1 MKAVLLGNDFIK
13 DTDSTF
19 KMLETNTNLALP
31 LKPIAS
37 YINKDVLDQFLLDN
51 GITDIDLIVPSL
63 GIAASIDYDNSEISY
78 SLLQGF
84 IIQNY
89 GESHNVRLWTTK
101 GDNIPT
107 VEDAPNKL
115 ILRISYDTNAL
126 VDDTYCRDNFNFLK
140 LMYDSSPNSIPAT
153 YFNDGGDLTIDGIGT
168 SFRDNGNYPNLII
181 KKRYPT
187 TDYLEYP
194 KIFKV
199 TTSQELIDIKNSLSS
214 DEILQEYIVN
224 TNDLLEGKTKTYR
237 HLSLVYG
244 SDLSVLDLFEPFVH
258 TNKVALSE
266 TIDYV
271 GNEIQVWERPK
282 LLQKIGNY
290 EYSNSL
296 HGDSNDT
303 VILSDGTTTTL
314 GSLSVGDEV
323 KSLDIYSLPD
333 DEMSYNS
340 WSGVESDVFNNTIPT
355 TSSVTGKISK
365 PLGLFVNVLGFDN
378 GLTISNVKNTI
389 ILTKTSEGNIKF
401 TTFDRLNVGSQVVFG
416 SLSDDSLSTA
426 TVESISYQFKHL
438 VGNSID
444 VEEED
449 VYLVLDDQTNPTYYT
464 IHHNNKG
471 LPSKGG
477 CGCWYKEQEFYDCFC
492 EEPCLYSEFEC
503 EWQPT
508 FIECCGRQPNCMG
521 STDRYSFSSGFCGD
535 AK

>member
-13 DTDSTF
+13 DTDGTF

-51 GITDIDLIVPSL
+51 DITDIDLIIPSV
-63 GIAASIDYDNSEISY
+63 GIASSIDYDNSELSHSTFHSY
-78 SLLQGF
+78 

-89 GESHNVRLWTTK
+89 GETYNVRTWTTK

-107 VEDAPNKL
+107 VEDGPNKL
-115 ILRISYDTNAL
+115 IIRISYDTNAL

-140 LMYDSSPNSIPAT
+140 LMYDSNSNSIPST

-194 KIFKV
+194 KVLKV
-199 TTSQELIDIKNSLSS
+199 TTPQELIDIKNSLSS
-214 DEILQEYIVN
+214 DELLQEYIVN

-244 SDLSVLDLFEPFVH
+244 SDLSVLDLFEPYVH

-290 EYSNSL
+290 EYNNSL

-333 DEMSYNS
+333 EEMAYNS
-340 WSGVESDVFNNTIPT
+340 WSGVESDVFNNTTPT
-355 TSSVTGKISK
+355 TSSVIGKISK

-378 GLTISNVKNTI
+378 GLTISNVKKTI

-401 TTFDRLNVGSQVVFG
+401 TTFGRLNVGSQVVFG

-426 TVESISYQFKHL
+426 TVTSINYEFKYL
-438 VGNSID
+438 VANSVD
-444 VEEED
+444 VEDKD
-449 VYLVLDDQTNPTYYT
+449 VYLVLDDQTNPMYYT
-464 IHHNNKG
+464 IHHNAKG
-471 LPSKGG
+471 LPSEK
-477 CGCWYKEQEFYDCFC
+477 CSCWMKENEWDDCIC
-492 EEPCLYSEFEC
+492 EQPCIFNPEEC
-503 EWQPT
+503 EFSPF
-508 FIECCGRQPNCMG
+508 FIDCCQSAPNCNG
-521 STDRYSFSSGFCGD
+521 SYFNSFAANPCGE